1 MFFLLSNRTL
11 LKQFLPKFFLVAMH
25 IPNISLAYLIAELS
39 PVVEDSILRKVQELE
54 NGWLKFRMQTRQGT
68 KDLIATPDALFL
80 TGYSMPAKQTTSGYG
95 AFLRKHL
102 ANKKVF
108 SFKQHGLDR
117 IAVMEFE
124 EFFLIFELFA
134 KGNVILADKEMKISS
149 AFRKEH
155 WKDRIL
161 KKGEQYR
168 FPSSKGINPTKLN
181 EAKLAGLFR
190 ESETDVVRTLIKGVN
205 IAPSFAEAAC
215 LASRIEKGKKAKELN
230 ASQIRQL
237 VTAIAQL
244 YSVKLKKER
253 PLLAKKDG
261 KEILLPF
268 PLPLPGIVELR
279 KFPSLNEALDQIYS
293 KQFSSL
299 QTGQAKEAI
308 GRKKAE
314 LQKSMQQQRE
324 ALQKLQQAL
333 ESNREKAEL
342 IYANYS
348 QLLRLVEAA
357 ASAKKEKLPEKEV
370 MYKLKEKFP
379 FLQTIDLKRGKLVV
393 SLEK

>member
-1 MFFLLSNRTL
+1 MRI
-11 LKQFLPKFFLVAMH
+11 A
-25 IPNISLAYLIAELS
+25 NISLAYIIAELK
-39 PVVEDSILRKVQELE
+39 PIVEGSILRKVQELE

-134 KGNVILADKEMKISS
+134 KGNVVLADKEMRILS

-155 WKDRIL
+155 WKDRTL

-168 FPSSKGINPTKLN
+168 FPSSKGISPTELN
-181 EAKLAGLFR
+181 EAKLAELFK
-190 ESETDVVRTLIKGVN
+190 ESETDVVRTLIKEVN

-215 LASRIEKGKKAKELN
+215 LASSSRIEKGRKAKELN
-230 ASQIRQL
+230 ASQIKQL
-237 VTAIAQL
+237 VAAIAQL

-268 PLPLPGIVELR
+268 PLPLPGIAELR
-279 KFPSLNEALDQIYS
+279 KFSSLNEALDQIYS

-299 QTGQAKEAI
+299 QTSQADEAI

-324 ALQKLQQAL
+324 ALKKLQQTL

-348 QLLRLVEAA
+348 RLLGLVEAA
-357 ASAKKEKLPEKEV
+357 TSAKKEKLSEKEV
-370 MYKLKEKFP
+370 MYKLKEGFP

-393 SLEK
+393 SLKK

>member
-1 MFFLLSNRTL
+1 
-11 LKQFLPKFFLVAMH
+11 
-25 IPNISLAYLIAELS
+25 
-39 PVVEDSILRKVQELE
+39 
-54 NGWLKFRMQTRQGT
+54 
-68 KDLIATPDALFL
+68 
-80 TGYSMPAKQTTSGYG
+80 
-95 AFLRKHL
+95 
-102 ANKKVF
+102 
-108 SFKQHGLDR
+108 
-117 IAVMEFE
+117 MEFE

-134 KGNVILADKEMKISS
+134 KGNVVLADKEMKISS

-161 KKGEQYR
+161 KKGSVYK
-168 FPSSKGINPTKLN
+168 FPSSKGINPPELN
-181 EAKLAGLFR
+181 EAKLAELFR
-190 ESETDVVRTLIKGVN
+190 ESETDVVRTLIKEVN

-215 LASRIEKGKKAKELN
+215 LASSSSRIEKGKKAKELN
-230 ASQIRQL
+230 ASQIKQL
-237 VTAIAQL
+237 VAAIAQL

-268 PLPLPGIVELR
+268 PLPLPGIGELR
-279 KFPSLNEALDQIYS
+279 KFSSLNEALDQIYS

-299 QTGQAKEAI
+299 QTSQAKEAI

-348 QLLRLVEAA
+348 QLLYLVEAA
-357 ASAKKEKLPEKEV
+357 NAVAKEKLPEKEV
-370 MYKLKEKFP
+370 MYKLKRGFP

-393 SLEK
+393 SLKK